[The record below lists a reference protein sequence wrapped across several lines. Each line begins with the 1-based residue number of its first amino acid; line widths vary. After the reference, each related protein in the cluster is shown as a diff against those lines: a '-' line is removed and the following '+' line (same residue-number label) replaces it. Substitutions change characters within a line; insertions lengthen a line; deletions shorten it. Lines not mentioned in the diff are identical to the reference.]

1 MLKIHK
7 QALAEKDLIK
17 IWLYSY
23 DNWGEPQADKYLDQL
38 DAAFTLIAENPAIGA
53 ACDDV
58 REGYRK
64 YSVNRHLIM
73 YRTSKTTLHI
83 IRVLGEEMDYKAQF

>member
-7 QALAEKDLIK
+7 QALAEKDLIN

-23 DNWGEPQADKYLDQL
+23 ENWGEPQADKYHDQL

-64 YSVNRHLIM
+64 YTVNRHLIM
-73 YRTSKTTLHI
+73 YRTSKTTLYI